1 MKKLLLFILICFYLS
16 EMAYCQ
22 SKSIGWIEQNSGTSK
37 LLFSVYCIN
46 KDTVIA
52 VGSQGIILRTIN
64 GGNQWDSIYSGTNF
78 DLITIKFI
86 NQSVGYAIGSNG
98 TILKTINSGINW
110 INVSFSNHLLFD
122 LCFINADT
130 GWVVGGGSGG
140 GGTVPQG
147 SQGIML
153 KTFNGGLDW
162 IVDSSFDKVISSIFF
177 NEIDT
182 GYYCAQN
189 TTHLAVIC
197 KTTDGGNTW
206 STVYTSS
213 GDWYFSH
220 IQFTSAKTGYI
231 NGYNEILKTDDWG
244 LTWMSNLFSVYP
256 QAIFSFQLMDSC
268 NLYYLDGPDICIGEF
283 CNHITSNCLSALDL
297 RGLYFLDQNYGF
309 VVGIYGRIFKWGYY
323 DGINEKVKNDN
334 IKISPNPFN
343 DKITLTFTKEYLTK
357 DNFNIS
363 IFNLLGKQVL
373 EIDKTHD
380 SHSSSIDLEL
390 PNYPQ
395 GIYFLVIKQKQ
406 KVLQTIKLIKI

>member
-140 GGTVPQG
+140 G
-147 SQGIML
+147 
-153 KTFNGGLDW
+153 
-162 IVDSSFDKVISSIFF
+162 
-177 NEIDT
+177 
-182 GYYCAQN
+182 
-189 TTHLAVIC
+189 
-197 KTTDGGNTW
+197 
-206 STVYTSS
+206 
-213 GDWYFSH
+213 
-220 IQFTSAKTGYI
+220 
-231 NGYNEILKTDDWG
+231 
-244 LTWMSNLFSVYP
+244 
-256 QAIFSFQLMDSC
+256 
-268 NLYYLDGPDICIGEF
+268 
-283 CNHITSNCLSALDL
+283 ALDP
-297 RGLYFLDQNYGF
+297 
-309 VVGIYGRIFKWGYY
+309 
-323 DGINEKVKNDN
+323 DG
-334 IKISPNPFN
+334 
-343 DKITLTFTKEYLTK
+343 
-357 DNFNIS
+357 
-363 IFNLLGKQVL
+363 
-373 EIDKTHD
+373 
-380 SHSSSIDLEL
+380 
-390 PNYPQ
+390 
-395 GIYFLVIKQKQ
+395 VIQARQ
-406 KVLQTIKLIKI
+406 CLFR